1 MYPVRIQLMPTTEL
15 DGAKVFIDS
24 TVLTKAE
31 ALKPPYLSRTAWV
44 NQLIEQACHRFP
56 DPSAYVPAK

>member
-1 MYPVRIQLMPTTEL
+1 MPTTEL

-44 NQLIEQACHRFP
+44 NQLIEQAIHRFA
-56 DPSAYVPAK
+56 DHSAYAAND